1 MRIISLDVG
10 EKRIGVARA
19 DSSVRIAIP
28 VTTIEVNGNEYDEI
42 ARILKLYNTNFLV
55 LGLPRSNEGNETAQ
69 SAYVRNF
76 ASILAE
82 KIPDAKIRFQDESLT
97 SVEAEKRLKARKKN
111 YAKGEIDAEAAS
123 IILQDFIESF
133 QEKHFFDKNKT
144 ALERGTEKAAL
155 NSKKVVEGSKK
166 VVKKSAKLVTKESK
180 MVVKKSTKLM
190 KKLFII
196 VPIVAVLG
204 IGALVAFFW
213 YQDQLKPV
221 IEVCTEETELCLD
234 TDFVVNEGD
243 TKDIVAN
250 HLADQALIKN
260 SFAFK
265 VYTKLNHGSDTFKTG
280 TYRLNSHMEPKEIIA
295 ALVQGSKSSDV
306 FRFTILPGETI
317 FSIQKKFR
325 EAGFSENEIMEAFE
339 DPFEYANFK
348 PKTAS
353 VEGYLLGETY
363 EFYKGTTVKQVLERF
378 MAGMDNAINDNN
390 LPARLTE
397 KGLSVHEAIILA
409 SIVQK
414 EARMT
419 DPNVA
424 NEEQK
429 TVAQIFIKR
438 YKIGISL
445 GSDVTVSY
453 AIDAEDP
460 ERRRYDNNADAL
472 NIDSCYNTRNRAGL
486 PCGPISNPSLSAL
499 LAVVEPS
506 DTDYLFFLTGDDGK
520 MYYSYTEA
528 EHNQNIYDH
537 CKVLCN
543 VSLWQKT
550 PKNA

>member
-1 MRIISLDVG
+1 MRIVSLDVG

-19 DSSVRIAIP
+19 DSSVKIAIP
-28 VTTIEVNGNEYDEI
+28 VTTIEVNGNEFDEI
-42 ARILKLYNTNFLV
+42 ARILRLYNTNFLV

-69 SAYVRNF
+69 SAYVRSF
-76 ASILAE
+76 ASTLSE
-82 KIPDAKIRFQDESLT
+82 KIPDVKIRFQDESLT
-97 SVEAEKRLKARKKN
+97 SVEAEKRLKARKKTFE
-111 YAKGEIDAEAAS
+111 KGEIDAEAAS

-133 QEKHFFDKNKT
+133 EEKRFLDKNKT
-144 ALERGTEKAAL
+144 ILEKSTEKAAL
-155 NSKKVVEGSKK
+155 NSKKVTAGSKK
-166 VVKKSAKLVTKESK
+166 VVKASAKLVAKESK

-196 VPIVAVLG
+196 IPIVVVLG
-204 IGALVAFFW
+204 VGALVAFFW

-234 TDFVVNEGD
+234 TEFVVNEGD

-265 VYTKLNHGSDTFKTG
+265 IYTKLNHGGDTFKTG
-280 TYRLNSHMEPKEIIA
+280 TYRLNSHMEPKEIIE
-295 ALVQGSKSSDV
+295 ALIQGSKSSDV
-306 FRFTILPGETI
+306 FRFTILPGENI

-325 EAGFSENEIMEAFE
+325 EAGFSEDEIRETFE

-363 EFYKGTTVKQVLERF
+363 EFYKGTTVKQILERF

-390 LPARLTE
+390 LPARLSE

-429 TVAQIFIKR
+429 TVAQIFLKR
-438 YKIGISL
+438 YKIGMSL

-460 ERRRYDNNADAL
+460 ERRYYNNNADAL

-499 LAVVEPS
+499 LAVAEPS

-543 VSLWQKT
+543 VSL
-550 PKNA
+550 